1 MAKTCSREVR
11 RSVDRGRTVK
21 SQAELD
27 FANKSKINSGR
38 RYFGHSRRMMK
49 LLASEHGLHFL
60 V

>member
-38 RYFGHSRRMMK
+38 RYFGHSRGER
-49 LLASEHGLHFL
+49 
-60 V
+60 